1 MSMSID
7 SRLLVFS
14 CNIRELPPLNT
25 NGHPERAKAS
35 SKENALIVF
44 SAKAKSRIPR
54 RAAASVIHSIVL
66 LLGFIIVY
74 CIYNMFYF
82 IFSVTARCVSEQFAQ
97 IHIVPLMD
105 VFIYIVYFRA
115 ACKRQLIIT

>member
-7 SRLLVFS
+7 SRLLVFR
-14 CNIRELPPLNT
+14 CNIRELPPLTT

-35 SKENALIVF
+35 SNENALIVF

-74 CIYNMFYF
+74 GIYNMFYF
-82 IFSVTARCVSEQFAQ
+82 FFSV
-97 IHIVPLMD
+97 
-105 VFIYIVYFRA
+105 A
-115 ACKRQLIIT
+115 A